1 MRTLNQQIRKE
12 ESIHASLSKALSN
25 KEDQL
30 AALQKSLEALCGP
43 ASAQPCKP
51 LQATPGRLAIPE
63 QPPGTCLSAG
73 AAINRNRQQDRDLEC
88 QPASHRAGAPSI
100 AAQAPYVAT
109 LATQQQPR
117 PTISLLDGSGAP
129 DAHNRGRQLRL
140 PLSRVTQHRQTGV
153 KSSNEPPQPVAL
165 GAIRETGASHSR
177 PQQDSWPEPVFSNPS
192 AGLQQ
197 RQPAKGQEA
206 LRDSPKASTAPAW
219 TYSRAEAASQQQRIS
234 SRQPSEPNHPAIP
247 PLLEPAPYIVEEPD
261 SPTQEPVGR
270 SWGVAAKQQEA
281 MPSCLITETTITRTI
296 TPGRATMRSQCA
308 WTVREMPQAGEQPK
322 RQMHVTGS
330 HGRGRGGRGKGS
342 ARKALKRILDP
353 ADEETQALYDPVAA
367 AQRYKRAQLQAEDEV
382 MLSDLW

>member
-1 MRTLNQQIRKE
+1 MCISVTSYLQ
-12 ESIHASLSKALSN
+12 
-25 KEDQL
+25 EDQL
-30 AALQKSLEALCGP
+30 ADLQKSLEALCGP

-100 AAQAPYVAT
+100 AAQAPCVAT

-219 TYSRAEAASQQQRIS
+219 TSSRAEAGVHKPVHKPSEQDEQSLMQEPAGIAGRRAGRADAVCATRSSAPAASQQQRIS

-281 MPSCLITETTITRTI
+281 MPSCLITETTITRSAI
-296 TPGRATMRSQCA
+296 EGPHESSQSSSLLAFKRS
-308 WTVREMPQAGEQPK
+308 
-322 RQMHVTGS
+322 
-330 HGRGRGGRGKGS
+330 
-342 ARKALKRILDP
+342 
-353 ADEETQALYDPVAA
+353 
-367 AQRYKRAQLQAEDEV
+367 
-382 MLSDLW
+382 